1 MFNKTTLSIDIG
13 SSNIKLVEGK
23 QEGDKLIINK
33 AITIDTPEESFSDG
47 KFINIITMKNY
58 LESIIKKEN
67 IKAKRVIFT
76 SKDISVITRILEVPY
91 IKGEEMDSMIRYEIQ
106 QYLPLDFDEYII
118 NYRHLE
124 DFFREEVK
132 MSRVSVAVYPK
143 SMAKGYWDLAKE
155 LKLMPQA
162 LDLSS
167 NAIAK
172 LFTSRKS
179 IQINSKEYN
188 NKDSTIVVI
197 DLGYNQIELNIISKG
212 ILEFTR
218 ILMSG
223 AKYLESKE
231 AEVTEESNI
240 DIMDRWNT
248 DIIRMIEYFKNKHRD
263 RSISKIYIYGGAS
276 KLKGLS
282 QYMQETIG
290 IPVERIMNISN
301 VKLEP
306 SANDIEIDDYLN
318 AMGAIIRLK

>member
-1 MFNKTTLSIDIG
+1 MFNKKTLSIDIG

-23 QEGDKLIINK
+23 YEGDKVVISK
-33 AITIDTPEESFSDG
+33 AITVDTPAESFSDG
-47 KFINIITMKNY
+47 KFTNMITMKKY
-58 LESIIKKEN
+58 LEKVFRKQDIRAKK
-67 IKAKRVIFT
+67 VTFT
-76 SKDISVITRILEVPY
+76 SKDTSVISRILEVPH

-124 DFFREEVK
+124 DFYKAEAK

-143 SMAKGYWDLAKE
+143 TMAKGYWDLAKE
-155 LKLMPQA
+155 LRLIPEA

-172 LFTSRKS
+172 LFTSRKDV
-179 IQINSKEYN
+179 QINSKDY

-197 DLGYNQIELNIISKG
+197 DLGYNQIELSIISRG

-223 AKYLESKE
+223 AKHLENQ
-231 AEVTEESNI
+231 EVAITEDSNI
-240 DIMDRWNT
+240 HVMDRWNT
-248 DIIRMIEYFKNKHRD
+248 DIIRMLEYFRNKHKD
-263 RSISKIYIYGGAS
+263 RNISKIYIYGGAS
-276 KLKGLS
+276 KLKGLTE
-282 QYMQETIG
+282 YMQKVIA

-301 VKLEP
+301 IKLEA
-306 SANDIEIDDYLN
+306 SANNIEIDDYLN
-318 AMGAIIRLK
+318 AVGAIIRLK